1 MGKDI
6 FPLKNIIGYCEDI
19 KDAIDRFGGEEDF
32 AEDRH
37 YRDLCSFYI
46 SQIGENIKHLS
57 KRSKDKYPE
66 IKWDVIREARDDVA
80 HVYHTIDF
88 DLIWFTITE
97 EIPILKETCEK
108 ILKDLRS

>member
-46 SQIGENIKHLS
+46 SQIGENKNICPKDR
-57 KRSKDKYPE
+57 KINIRRSNG
-66 IKWDVIREARDDVA
+66 
-80 HVYHTIDF
+80 T
-88 DLIWFTITE
+88 
-97 EIPILKETCEK
+97 
-108 ILKDLRS
+108 

>member
-1 MGKDI
+1 
-6 FPLKNIIGYCEDI
+6 
-19 KDAIDRFGGEEDF
+19 
-32 AEDRH
+32 
-37 YRDLCSFYI
+37 
-46 SQIGENIKHLS
+46 
-57 KRSKDKYPE
+57 
-66 IKWDVIREARDDVA
+66 VIREARDDVA